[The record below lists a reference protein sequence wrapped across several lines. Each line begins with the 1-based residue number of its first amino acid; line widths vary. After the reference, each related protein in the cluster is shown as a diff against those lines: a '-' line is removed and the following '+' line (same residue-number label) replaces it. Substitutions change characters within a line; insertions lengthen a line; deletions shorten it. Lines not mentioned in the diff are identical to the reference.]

1 MSRRVFIFWSLF
13 ATVALGRLVGS
24 FYGSVP
30 DATSC
35 LKHFAVGEGV
45 VDADPERKETGQV
58 LVVRLTRLQTLDAS
72 STALWSKADQV
83 QRWEIF
89 RSVSQQPSC
98 VRNILIRIK
107 TDFYPSWAYGDRIL
121 IAGTLARP
129 FNFAS
134 DGGRSFDYR
143 GYLAKD
149 DIFYEMKSADVS
161 LSGKESLDLTALLFK
176 LKKSFVTHLE
186 RSLGEPQ
193 AALAAGLVVG
203 EKSAMGADLLAD
215 FRTVGLIHIVVL
227 SGFNITIVGVA
238 LRRIFSFLPRAW
250 GIVLGGTAIMLF
262 GILVG
267 GGATVVRSCFMAGV
281 ALIADLIRRDYQVGR
296 ALAFAALIMLIENPL
311 ILLHD
316 PSFQLSFLATL
327 GLLLLASPIEERL
340 GFIPEVMGMRGTVA
354 TCLATQIFV
363 SPFILYLMGQ
373 LSLIGVLVNIL
384 VLPFIPVTMLLVFVT
399 GALGFISGSLALL
412 AGWGAHILLAYE
424 LGLVQYFARVPLAAL
439 TIPAFSIWWVA
450 AFYAV
455 FFTAYFTVSY
465 RQRLRRQLAQN
476 APQSPTS

>member
-83 QRWEIF
+83 QRREIF
-89 RSVSQQPSC
+89 RNVSQQPSC

-107 TDFYPSWAYGDRIL
+107 TDFYPPWAYGDRIL

-203 EKSAMGADLLAD
+203 EKSALGADLL
-215 FRTVGLIHIVVL
+215 
-227 SGFNITIVGVA
+227 
-238 LRRIFSFLPRAW
+238 
-250 GIVLGGTAIMLF
+250 GG
-262 GILVG
+262 
-267 GGATVVRSCFMAGV
+267 
-281 ALIADLIRRDYQVGR
+281 
-296 ALAFAALIMLIENPL
+296 P
-311 ILLHD
+311 HD
-316 PSFQLSFLATL
+316 PAGRIHPQDHRLHPAVFLERPELPDRVGAVDDDPL
-327 GLLLLASPIEERL
+327 DLDDADAVARSQVVPVPEER
-340 GFIPEVMGMRGTVA
+340 GGNQNAREEKKEHPAHADRRPDPPPVFHA
-354 TCLATQIFV
+354 TSIF
-363 SPFILYLMGQ
+363 F
-373 LSLIGVLVNIL
+373 LSLKFHGVITYKN
-384 VLPFIPVTMLLVFVT
+384 
-399 GALGFISGSLALL
+399 
-412 AGWGAHILLAYE
+412 
-424 LGLVQYFARVPLAAL
+424 Q
-439 TIPAFSIWWVA
+439 
-450 AFYAV
+450 
-455 FFTAYFTVSY
+455 
-465 RQRLRRQLAQN
+465 
-476 APQSPTS
+476 